1 MRNLVVRSLSGAV
14 FLAIVISSLLLDKFM
29 SAAMLLF
36 IMVVMMH
43 EFYAITMGKKYMV
56 SRCLAL
62 LCAISLFA
70 SAFLFCCYGIP
81 AKWLAVAILPLVAM
95 VASSI
100 HFITKE
106 NFFNFAFLY
115 AGLLYVALPVS
126 GANLL
131 LFNNGEF
138 NGLLLLCFLGL
149 IWASDVGAYVF
160 GISFGQKP
168 GRKKLCPSIS
178 PKKSWVGF
186 WGGLFTTVV
195 TGVIFGLTGLF
206 DFPLVHCVVLSLV
219 MGVAA
224 VYGDLFESQWK
235 RCYDVKDS
243 GNIMPGHGGL
253 LDRFDSAVVA
263 IPAGALYLLAAGIL

>member
-1 MRNLVVRSLSGAV
+1 MRNLIVRALSGIV
-14 FLAIVISSLLLDKFM
+14 FLAIVISSLLLDRFM
-29 SAAMLLF
+29 SAAMLVF

-43 EFYAITMGKKYMV
+43 EFYAITMGKKYV
-56 SRCLAL
+56 FSRSLAL
-62 LCAISLFA
+62 LSAIAFFTA
-70 SAFLFCCYGIP
+70 AFLACSYGIS
-81 AKWLAVAILPLVAM
+81 AKWLAAAILPMVAM

-100 HFITKE
+100 HCITKE
-106 NFFNFAFLY
+106 DFFKFAFLY
-115 AGLLYVALPVS
+115 AGMLYIALPVS

-131 LFNNGEF
+131 IFKDGEF
-138 NGLLLLCFLGL
+138 DGSLLLGLLGL
-149 IWASDVGAYVF
+149 IWASDVGAYLF

-195 TGVIFGLTGLF
+195 TSVVFGLTGF
-206 DFPLVHCVVLSLV
+206 FGFPIVHCVVLAII
-219 MGVAA
+219 MGIMA

-235 RCYDVKDS
+235 RFYDVKDS
-243 GNIMPGHGGL
+243 GTIMPGHGGL

-263 IPAGALYLLAAGIL
+263 IPAGALYLLAAGLL